1 MRVRMRALIALFV
14 GCASPVAAQ
23 QVGNIAGSLRADGT
37 GRAVSGARVG
47 VQGRL
52 MTATSDTAGHFLLLN
67 VPAGPQILEVFAVG
81 FAPAS
86 RPVTVTADLTT
97 RADLTLSVVATEL
110 KELTVIGTRQ
120 DLDEVRERLAQVP
133 GGVDLVTS
141 AELRGTRQANLK
153 DVLRFSPGVYIQS
166 RFGAADESQISIRG
180 SGLRNNFHARGI
192 NLLINGMPYRNAD
205 GFTDFEALELL
216 NTEAIEVYKGGN
228 AFRYGG
234 STLGG
239 AINLITRTGY
249 TANRVETFGQGG
261 SYGLFKGQ
269 VASGGVQGK
278 FDYYASY
285 ARTSLDGYRP
295 WSDQGRDRVNLH
307 AGYRI
312 SPTLDARGFYMYAHV
327 KEHLPGTLSASE
339 LYGDPEQPDPT
350 AVANKYGR
358 YMDLHHIGLQ
368 MRAALSPTQ
377 RLEISP
383 YGQFRDLD
391 HPIFQILV
399 QQTRDIGTEVRYE
412 NSGNLGARR
421 NRFTLGFQGAHLDMD
436 ERRFENLAGE
446 RGALTVNHNIKVSN
460 VAGYF
465 ENQLGLSERLTLT
478 TGLRFDHQTR
488 DKKDFFL
495 SDGDASGEREFNNL
509 LPRVGLMYQLPSRAQ
524 LFANATRIFEA
535 PLILETNGFSAAD
548 LDGQR
553 AWQFEVGA
561 RGQQRAFNWEVSLY
575 DIELRDELLNINV
588 QPFPGAPFTIPTY
601 RNADKTRHYGAEV
614 GGGVRVPGS
623 LFTSDRGGDGV
634 DLRLSYTY
642 ARNTFVK
649 DSTFDGNDI
658 PGQPTHFFNAEVKY
672 RHPSGFSIAPS
683 VEWSPEVVL
692 HQQRQH
698 PEEHRLAE
706 PECPG
711 GIHSGA
717 HRAHDVRWR
726 AEPDQPDHVTVGTG
740 GQRCRPFVRAGRPAL
755 VLRRRALESVR
766 RKGVLSRSRGSA
778 RR

>member
-1 MRVRMRALIALFV
+1 MFGWFIVFAALATPL
-14 GCASPVAAQ
+14 AAQ
-23 QVGNIAGSLRADGT
+23 QAGIVNGTVKADGT
-37 GRAVSGARVG
+37 GRALSGAQISI
-47 VQGRL
+47 QGTL
-52 MTATSDTAGHFLLLN
+52 LTTQSDTAGRFRILN
-67 VPAGPQILEVFAVG
+67 VPAGPRTLEVAHNGHATLTRQINV
-81 FAPAS
+81 PADG
-86 RPVTVTADLTT
+86 VMQVDLVMTI
-97 RADLTLSVVATEL
+97 AATEL
-110 KELTVIGTRQ
+110 KELTVIGSRQ
-120 DLDEVRERLAQVP
+120 ELDEVKERLDQVP

-141 AELRGTRQANLK
+141 AEIRESRQANLK

-180 SGLRNNFHARGI
+180 SGLRNNFHARGV

-216 NTEAIEVYKGGN
+216 TTEAIEVYKGGN

-239 AINLITRTGY
+239 AINLITKTGY
-249 TANRVETFGQGG
+249 TANRIETFGQGG

-269 VASGGVQGK
+269 VASGGVSGK

-295 WSDQGRDRVNLH
+295 WSDQARDRVNLH
-307 AGYRI
+307 AGYRL
-312 SPTLDARGFYMYAHV
+312 SPSLDARGFYLYAHV
-327 KEHLPGTLSASE
+327 KEHLPGTLSGSE
-339 LYGDPEQPDPT
+339 LYDDPEQPDSN

-368 MRAALSPTQ
+368 LRAALSPTQ

-412 NSGNLGARR
+412 NSGALGRHTNL
-421 NRFTLGFQGAHLDMD
+421 FTLGFQGAHLSMD
-436 ERRFENLAGE
+436 ERRFENLGGE
-446 RGALTVNHNIKVSN
+446 RGAPTVDQNIKVDN
-460 VAGYF
+460 VAGYL
-465 ENQLGLSERLTLT
+465 ENQFGLSERLSLT
-478 TGLRFDHQTR
+478 AGLRFDHQTR
-488 DKKDFFL
+488 DKRDFFL
-495 SDGDASGEREFNNL
+495 SDGDQSGEREFNNL
-509 LPRVGLMYQLPSRAQ
+509 LPRVGLMYTLPSQTQ

-561 RGQQRAFNWEVSLY
+561 RGQKSAFNWEVSLY

-601 RNADKTRHYGAEV
+601 RNADRTRHAGVEA
-614 GGGVRVPGS
+614 GGGIRVPGS
-623 LFTSDRGGDGV
+623 LFTSERGGDGV
-634 DLRLSYTY
+634 DLKLSYTY

-649 DSTFDGNDI
+649 DSTFDGNTI

-672 RHPSGFSIAPS
+672 RHPAGFSIAPS
-683 VEWSPEVVL
+683 VEWSPESYYINSANT
-692 HQQRQH
+692 QQNIGW
-698 PEEHRLAE
+698 LNLSA
-706 PECPG
+706 
-711 GIHSGA
+711 
-717 HRAHDVRWR
+717 R
-726 AEPDQPDHVTVGTG
+726 AEFTPARTGLTMFVGAQNLTNRILS
-740 GQRCRPFVRAGRPAL
+740 QSVQVDNDAGRSFEPSD
-755 VLRRRALESVR
+755 RRSFYAGARW
-766 RKGVLSRSRGSA
+766 SR
-778 RR
+778 